1 VFNVVWKGDGHWG
14 VRQLCGLKKTA
25 PALRQWITRFEET
38 GGMGMIAQ
46 AFPAC
51 WSALRHLTDILS

>member
-1 VFNVVWKGDGHWG
+1 MFANCVD
-14 VRQLCGLKKTA
+14 LKKTA

-46 AFPAC
+46 AFAAC

>member
-1 VFNVVWKGDGHWG
+1 
-14 VRQLCGLKKTA
+14 LIM
-25 PALRQWITRFEET
+25 PMI

-46 AFPAC
+46 AFAAW